1 MKKSFVGAASLTTKL
16 RRFSLVLAIALAL
29 LSQSSASALTFDLA
43 DNFSGSSNPNGVWS
57 YGYRGLSEGLGSFT
71 AYTSYL
77 TGFLG
82 TQLVTWSSG
91 SSEPHVAYNPTNHAI
106 TFSNTSWGPGQVS
119 LHPGYNGQYSIAR
132 FTSPETDYYDLE
144 GAFSAGSLTP
154 TGVDVY
160 VLIGSAI
167 GFSNSVT
174 EHGSPTLLSLDH
186 ILLGAGNTV
195 DFVVGYQGDYGCDTT
210 IVEARISTSP
220 VPEPAT
226 MLLLGTG
233 LVGLAGLRRKFK
245 K

>member
-1 MKKSFVGAASLTTKL
+1 MMKSLVGAAMLAIKL
-16 RRFSLVLAIALAL
+16 RRFCLVFAIALAL
-29 LSQSSASALTFDLA
+29 LSPSSVFALTFDLA
-43 DNFSGSSNPNGVWS
+43 DDFSGTSNPNGVWS
-57 YGYRGLSEGLGSFT
+57 YGYRGYSEAIGSFT
-71 AYTSYL
+71 AYTYYS
-77 TGFLG
+77 TGFHG
-82 TQLVTWSSG
+82 TQLVRWHTG
-91 SSEPHVAYNPTNHAI
+91 SSEPHVAYNPTDHAI
-106 TFSNTSWGPGQVS
+106 TVSNTTWGPGQVS
-119 LHPGYNGQYSIAR
+119 LHPGYSGQYSIAR
-132 FTSPETDYYDLE
+132 FTSPETGYYDLE

-174 EHGSPTLLSLDH
+174 KYGSPTLFSLDH
-186 ILLGAGNTV
+186 ILLGVGNTV
-195 DFVVGYQGDYGCDTT
+195 DFVVGYRGDYGCDTT

-226 MLLLGTG
+226 MFLLGSG

>member
-1 MKKSFVGAASLTTKL
+1 MKKSLVGAAALTSKL
-16 RRFSLVLAIALAL
+16 LRFSLVLAIALAF
-29 LSQSSASALTFDLA
+29 LSPSSASALTFDLA
-43 DNFSGSSNPNGVWS
+43 DDFSGTSNPNGVWS
-57 YGYRGLSEGLGSFT
+57 YGYSWSLGSFT
-71 AYTSYL
+71 AYPYYSA
-77 TGFLG
+77 GFHS
-82 TQLVTWSSG
+82 TQLVRWYMG
-91 SSEPHVAYNPTNHAI
+91 SSEPHVAYNPTDHAI
-106 TFSNTSWGPGQVS
+106 TVSNTTWGPGQVS
-119 LHPGYNGQYSIAR
+119 LHPGSSGQYSIAR
-132 FTSPETDYYDLE
+132 FTSPETGYYDLE
-144 GAFSAGSLTP
+144 GAFGAGSLTP
-154 TGVDVY
+154 SGVDVY
-160 VLIGSAI
+160 VLISSAI